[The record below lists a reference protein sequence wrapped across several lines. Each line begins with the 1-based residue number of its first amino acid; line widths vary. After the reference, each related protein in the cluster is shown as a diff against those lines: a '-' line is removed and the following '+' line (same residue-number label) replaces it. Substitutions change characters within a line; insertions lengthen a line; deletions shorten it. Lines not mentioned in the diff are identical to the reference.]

1 MQVIQ
6 CHLDPSSGHLGVA
19 AISLFLKD
27 SASQQQEQEDTGGG
41 QAGGG
46 GGQAG
51 GGRQEESGE
60 AEQYRG
66 HFCSWLGNLPGHL
79 VSLANLTQVLD
90 CSWLCYHTRLEYLD
104 VH

>member
-1 MQVIQ
+1 M
-6 CHLDPSSGHLGVA
+6 A

-27 SASQQQEQEDTGGG
+27 SASQQEQEDT
-41 QAGGG
+41 GG

-79 VSLANLTQVLD
+79 VTLANLTQVLD
-90 CSWLCYHTRLEYLD
+90 Y
-104 VH
+104 

>member
-1 MQVIQ
+1 MIQ

-27 SASQQQEQEDTGGG
+27 SASQQEEVEDTGGG
-41 QAGGG
+41 GQA

-66 HFCSWLGNLPGHL
+66 HFCSWLSNLPGHL
-79 VSLANLTQVLD
+79 VTLASLTQVLNCD
-90 CSWLCYHTRLEYLD
+90 WLGY
-104 VH
+104 